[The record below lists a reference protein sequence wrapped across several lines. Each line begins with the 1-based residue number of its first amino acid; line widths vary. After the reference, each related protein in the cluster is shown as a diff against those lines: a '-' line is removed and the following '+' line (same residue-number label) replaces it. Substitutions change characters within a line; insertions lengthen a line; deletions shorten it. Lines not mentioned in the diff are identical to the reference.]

1 MYNYSFVKHFFMF
14 FLQIMHYIQ
23 LLVYNY
29 FVSCSFSNV
38 LYIINAY
45 IHLGK
50 ALIFLFLYSAA
61 PLSIFQH
68 TFPAYAVGGQRK
80 KQPISLHRETGCSS
94 IFYQYQISAISIS
107 VSSFARFSILV
118 TSALAV
124 STAVRT
130 VTPVSI
136 AFRRMIKPS
145 WLLSAPCAG
154 ISMTRSISCPRIR
167 SRRFGDSC
175 SIFLIGSSSSTGQC
189 TQLHPTPSA
198 GLTSDPDA

>member
-1 MYNYSFVKHFFMF
+1 MF
-14 FLQIMHYIQ
+14 FLQIMHFIQYLVHNYI
-23 LLVYNY
+23 
-29 FVSCSFSNV
+29 VSCSFSNV

-45 IHLGK
+45 IYLGK
-50 ALIFLFLYSAA
+50 ALIFLFLHSAS
-61 PLSIFQH
+61 PLSNFRH
-68 TFPAYAVGGQRK
+68 TFPAYAAGGHRK

-94 IFYQYQISAISIS
+94 IFYQYQISAILIS

-130 VTPVSI
+130 VTPVSM

-154 ISMTRSISCPRIR
+154 ISMTRSILCPRIR
-167 SRRFGDSC
+167 SITVGDS
-175 SIFLIGSSSSTGQC
+175 
-189 TQLHPTPSA
+189 
-198 GLTSDPDA
+198 

>member
-1 MYNYSFVKHFFMF
+1 MF

-94 IFYQYQISAISIS
+94 IFYQYQISAILIS

-198 GLTSDPDA
+198 GLPSDPDA

>member
-1 MYNYSFVKHFFMF
+1 MF
-14 FLQIMHYIQ
+14 FLQIMHFIQYSVHNYI
-23 LLVYNY
+23 
-29 FVSCSFSNV
+29 VSCSFFNV

-45 IHLGK
+45 IHLDK
-50 ALIFLFLYSAA
+50 ALIFLFCIARHL
-61 PLSIFQH
+61 FQISGIHFRH
-68 TFPAYAVGGQRK
+68 TLLGQRK
-80 KQPISLHRETGCSS
+80 KQPISLQRETGCSS
-94 IFYQYQISAISIS
+94 IFYQYQISAILIS

-198 GLTSDPDA
+198 GLTSDPGA

>member
-1 MYNYSFVKHFFMF
+1 MF

-61 PLSIFQH
+61 PLSISSIHFRH
-68 TFPAYAVGGQRK
+68 TLLGTTQ

-130 VTPVSI
+130 VTPVSM

-145 WLLSAPCAG
+145 WLLSAPVQG
-154 ISMTRSISCPRIR
+154 YR
-167 SRRFGDSC
+167 
-175 SIFLIGSSSSTGQC
+175 
-189 TQLHPTPSA
+189 
-198 GLTSDPDA
+198 

>member
-1 MYNYSFVKHFFMF
+1 MF
-14 FLQIMHYIQ
+14 FLQIMHFIQYSVHNYI
-23 LLVYNY
+23 
-29 FVSCSFSNV
+29 VSCSFFNV

-45 IHLGK
+45 IHLDK
-50 ALIFLFLYSAA
+50 ALIFPFLHSAS
-61 PLSIFQH
+61 PLSNVRH
-68 TFPAYAVGGQRK
+68 TLLGQRK
-80 KQPISLHRETGCSS
+80 KQPISLQRETGCSS
-94 IFYQYQISAISIS
+94 IFYQYQISAILIS

-175 SIFLIGSSSSTGQC
+175 SIFLTGM
-189 TQLHPTPSA
+189 TFTPCSLKYFA
-198 GLTSDPDA
+198 VPAVQKIR